1 MNVIEIK
8 NLTKMYGK
16 ARGIEDVSFNVEEGE
31 IFGFIGP
38 NGAGKSTTIR
48 TLLSLIYPTSGSA
61 TIFGKDIITAA
72 PEIKKDIGYLPSEV
86 FYYDNMKVMDLL
98 KYSASFYKKDCTKR
112 IKELA
117 DIMELDLTK
126 KIDDLSL
133 GNKKKVGIVQGLLHE
148 PKLIILDE
156 PTSGL
161 DPLMQ
166 QKFFD
171 LLEKENKKGATI
183 LFSSHILSEVQ
194 RLCDRVAIIKDGRIV
209 TVEKI
214 STLKENTYK
223 KFKIESNSIIDKSLF
238 DLDGVNQLEQDGG
251 TISFLFRGNINSIMK
266 KIAAIEIANLW
277 IEEPD
282 LEEIF
287 MHYYEKEE

>member
-1 MNVIEIK
+1 MNVIEIHS
-8 NLTKMYGK
+8 LTKNYGK
-16 ARGIEDVSFNVEEGE
+16 SRGISDVSFHVEEGE

-48 TLLSLIYPTSGSA
+48 TLLSLIHPSSGSA
-61 TIFGKDIITAA
+61 TIFGKDCIEFA
-72 PEIKKDIGYLPSEV
+72 PEIAKEVGYLPSEV
-86 FYYDNMKVMDLL
+86 FYYDNMKVIDLL

-117 DIMELDLTK
+117 DMLNLDLTK

-133 GNKKKVGIVQGLLHE
+133 GNKKKVGIIQGLLHE

-166 QKFFD
+166 QKFFE
-171 LLEKENKKGATI
+171 LLQAENKKGATI

-194 RLCDRVAIIKDGRIV
+194 RMCDRVAIIKEGRIV
-209 TVEKI
+209 QVEKI
-214 STLKENTYK
+214 STLKEKNHK
-223 KFKIESNSIIDKSLF
+223 KFKVESKGNF
-238 DLDGVNQLEQDGG
+238 DPTYFEMDGVSNLEIKDRQ
-251 TISFLFRGNINSIMK
+251 ICFLFRGDINKVMK
-266 KIAAIEIANLW
+266 KIADIEISNLW

-287 MHYYEKEE
+287 MHYYEKEA